1 LCGGERLRLEDE
13 GQMMES
19 KGKRAARA
27 SAPPAETS
35 SKLQNPAEMYP
46 VAAEAPEAAE
56 HIEASAAAVPEGSNA
71 LASANGRSPEEV
83 VDFSRETLTALAQ
96 SQAALAR
103 GLEALSAEVAGLALF
118 GIGTAARA
126 VTRMLGIKTLS
137 DAIEVNASLTCG
149 SFDAFVAGSARLS
162 ELGAKLA
169 AETSQPLFSQLGKAW
184 IKPARRGS

>member
-1 LCGGERLRLEDE
+1 
-13 GQMMES
+13 
-19 KGKRAARA
+19 
-27 SAPPAETS
+27 
-35 SKLQNPAEMYP
+35 
-46 VAAEAPEAAE
+46 V
-56 HIEASAAAVPEGSNA
+56 VPESSNA
-71 LASANGRSPEEV
+71 LASANGTDPEEV

-103 GLEALSAEVAGLALF
+103 GLEALSAEIAGLALF
-118 GIGTAARA
+118 GIDTAARA

-184 IKPARRGS
+184 IKPARRGP